1 MTRTASK
8 PLFATLVQP
17 QKRLLH
23 FRFVA
28 RSFVSTL
35 SAYVFDTAI
44 GGNFDPFIA
53 RLSIP
58 TLGGAATAA
67 TFVLKEDMGFSDV
80 FALAKSHSELLD
92 DVLTA
97 CLLRSSQRAVGEVL
111 RQCLEL
117 VLEFTIVAGEVYRG
131 RMEEYEAAVAME
143 GVERRFLVKMGV
155 FVSCLFVMRR
165 VILSLV
171 CDSFFRTR

>member
-1 MTRTASK
+1 MTRTTSK
-8 PLFATLVQP
+8 PLFATLAKP

-28 RSFVSTL
+28 QSFVSTL

-53 RLSIP
+53 RLSVP
-58 TLGGAATAA
+58 TPGGGAAAA
-67 TFVLKEDMGFSDV
+67 AASVLKEGMGFSDV
-80 FALAKSHSELLD
+80 FSLAKSHSELLD

-111 RQCLEL
+111 RQSLEL

-131 RMEEYEAAVAME
+131 RMEEHEAAVAME
-143 GVERRFLVKMGV
+143 DVERRFLAKMGV
-155 FVSCLFVMRR
+155 FVSCRFLLFVMR
-165 VILSLV
+165 S
-171 CDSFFRTR
+171 DSELGL